1 MDKAAV
7 LLKDFGLGYYEP
19 VGLSVSKAVL
29 LGIATK
35 KELLLND
42 ANEPV
47 GAYVDFSSLGFGLV
61 IKASGDGSLVY
72 KVPCKSYSV
81 VVKRKAGKISKLQF
95 INAGMVL
102 TVFENGEIFSKY
114 LEYFAKDSKST
125 KGNASAEY
133 PAISMTFNI
142 DGVRIM
148 ANVKEHMIV
157 ACAFSTPDVVRDIVF
172 EEFPVHHISPRN
184 IDGNLNNSYSNL
196 LVCSPKVH
204 GLIHDVL
211 KGLARQSNIYDCG
224 AYSHYDTSLIIRN
237 VLEHARVVQFV
248 EVIPDLKV
256 LVEKLAVLP
265 SAIDERIAFGDYA
278 LDVLGGNDG
287 EDLESIYDDDGFYV
301 CDEDMF

>member
-1 MDKAAV
+1 MDKAAM
-7 LLKDFGLGYYEP
+7 LLKVFGLGYYEL

-42 ANEPV
+42 ANEAV

-114 LEYFAKDSKST
+114 LEFFAKDSKAT
-125 KGNASAEY
+125 KGNSSAEY
-133 PAISMTFNI
+133 PAVSMTFNI
-142 DGVRIM
+142 EGTRIM
-148 ANVKEHMIV
+148 ATVKEHMIV
-157 ACAFSTPDVVRDIVF
+157 ACAFSNPDVVRDIVF
-172 EEFPVHHISPRN
+172 EEFHVHHIAPRT
-184 IDGNLNNSYSNL
+184 IDGTLNNSFSNL
-196 LVCSPKVH
+196 LVCSKKVH
-204 GLIHDVL
+204 GLIHSVL
-211 KGLARQSNIYDCG
+211 KGLARQSKIYDCG
-224 AYSHYDTSLIIRN
+224 AYSYYDTSLIIRN
-237 VLEHARVVQFV
+237 VFEHARVMDFKD
-248 EVIPDLKV
+248 ILPDLEL

-265 SAIDERIAFGDYA
+265 SAIDERIVFGDYA